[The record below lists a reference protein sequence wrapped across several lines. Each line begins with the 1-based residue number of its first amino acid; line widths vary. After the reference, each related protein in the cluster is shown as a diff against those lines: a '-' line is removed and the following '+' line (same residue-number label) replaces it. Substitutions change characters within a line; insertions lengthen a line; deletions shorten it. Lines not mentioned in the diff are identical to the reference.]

1 MSIVD
6 VYHVG
11 AEDDILATLQHGSG
25 LKWSTASDDWL
36 GPGIYFWEDP
46 SWAEWWYVERWAE
59 RSDTRSGSILAA
71 KIETELLLDL
81 GNRNDSKTFQEEA
94 QLAISSIQRRRSP
107 PQNDPANLGFSLDC
121 AVAKCVQVALQG
133 SGKSGLRMP
142 FFLGPSITIDGNFYA
157 DQHLQICL
165 WNVEILQDVR
175 QLPSQ
180 PDRLSLADFV

>member
-11 AEDDILATLQHGSG
+11 AQEDILATLQHGSG
-25 LKWSTASDDWL
+25 LKWSTEADDWL
-36 GPGIYFWEDP
+36 GHGIYFWEDP
-46 SWAEWWYVERWAE
+46 SWAEWWYVERWVE

-71 KIETELLLDL
+71 KIETGLLLDL

-94 QLAISSIQRRRSP
+94 NLALLSIQRWGRP

-121 AVAKCVQVALQG
+121 AVANSVQTALQG
-133 SGKSGLRMP
+133 SGKYGMRMP
-142 FFLGPSITIDGNFYA
+142 FFLGPSITKDGNFYA
-157 DQHLQICL
+157 NQHLQICL
-165 WNVEILQDVR
+165 WNVEILQDAR
-175 QLPSQ
+175 QLPAQ